1 MPVYPV
7 EWQAVVKTGHYPHM
21 APRDLEIWERFLDAY
36 GGNFTAVA
44 YDVAL
49 GGFVADVELG
59 TEADRLGYQYSTA
72 LKIDA
77 VLQREGEVWI
87 VEVKPSGH
95 TSALGAALAYTIVA
109 ERDGLTPFPLVAV
122 VVTDRM
128 SPDVKYAAD
137 ALNVVVVEVPE
148 VR

>member
-7 EWQAVVKTGHYPHM
+7 SWQAVVKTGHYPHM
-21 APRDLEIWERFLDAY
+21 SPRDVAIWERFLDAFA
-36 GGNFTAVA
+36 GDFSAVA

-49 GGFVADVELG
+49 GGFVADVALG
-59 TEADRLGYQYSTA
+59 TVDDRLGYQYSTA

-77 VLQREGEVWI
+77 VLQREEEVWI

-109 ERDGLTPFPLVAV
+109 ERDGFTAFPLVPV

-128 SPDVKYAAD
+128 SPDVKFAAD

-148 VR
+148 V